1 MNNDINER
9 NIKMTIDKDENK
21 CKTPIHKINIITH
34 DIKENG
40 HENKNIN
47 NNNNINNKN
56 KLFYSPIFRRK
67 SGYLTGIKNI
77 LEQSYKRK
85 RSNNFE
91 EDNSKLQKIKT
102 LKEKSNNNI
111 NREKEI
117 YMKEPNL
124 ELHKKNSNRYDNS
137 NNNFKNGV
145 KNLLQFTSNLYEN
158 DEHLN
163 KGIITKKIDMNN
175 FPNSKK
181 NNLVISGG
189 SIFQKKKLI
198 ISFGLNDQSKDISLL
213 NNKNCSFKRKVSNIS
228 NRKITNEQRKKNSF
242 SNFLKLKKIK
252 SPTKEMKEISNNN
265 NNNKMVKYS
274 NIPNNDGDFTYKKS
288 KYDYLRAKT
297 IKSKR
302 IIGEKILEEIE
313 SVKYKKKNSKAY
325 NSKSKII
332 DTNKNETNDLIDSKK
347 ESPQNKPKNKKC
359 YSLCFYNCKFNDDSE
374 VN

>member
-189 SIFQKKKLI
+189 SIF
-198 ISFGLNDQSKDISLL
+198 
-213 NNKNCSFKRKVSNIS
+213 
-228 NRKITNEQRKKNSF
+228 NSF

-274 NIPNNDGDFTYKKS
+274 NIPNNDGDFTSKTS